1 MGKSRKCTIIFNTSW
16 GYCLYPIECE
26 SIAEGIKLA
35 KSNQMPFRIMSEGKL
50 IRQGWY
56 VR

>member
-50 IRQGWY
+50 IRQGWC